1 MRDEPYLNED
11 QRTKPAVE
19 VPNIVVVGSLNM
31 DIVMESEKAPE
42 QGETLL
48 GSGMHLLP
56 GGKGANQALCAA
68 RLGAKVS
75 MIGAVGDDGFGAE
88 MTDALEQ
95 EGVDVSRVLRRAET
109 PSGAASIWLAGGDN
123 RILVYPGAN
132 GTLGAEDIAAPENVR
147 LLQEADAVLIQL
159 EIPLDAAVRA
169 ATIAREAG
177 AIVVLNPAPAAELPE
192 ALLRGASVLTPN
204 RGELAALTGAA
215 TSGDAQLADAARKL
229 AAASGGAVVTTLGE
243 AGALVLERP
252 EGTLEAVPAA
262 QAGPVVDTTGA
273 GDCFSAALAV
283 ALARGS
289 ALPEAARYAACAAAL
304 AVTRLGAQGGMP
316 AEAEVRRLYSAGP
329 SEPGSSADESG
340 A

>member
-1 MRDEPYLNED
+1 MEED
-11 QRTKPAVE
+11 RVAPDAYVE
-19 VPNIVVVGSLNM
+19 KGNSSPKIVVVGSLNM
-31 DIVMESEKAPE
+31 DIVMESDQAPE

-56 GGKGANQALCAA
+56 GGKGANQAVAAA
-68 RLGAKVS
+68 RLGAYVS
-75 MIGAVGDDGFGAE
+75 MIGAVGDDSFGAE
-88 MTDALEQ
+88 MLDALEQ
-95 EGVDVSRVLRRAET
+95 EGVEVSRVLRRAKT

-132 GTLGAEDIAAPENVR
+132 GTLGAEDIDAPENVR

-177 AIVVLNPAPAAELPE
+177 AIVVLNPAPAAALPE
-192 ALLRGASVLTPN
+192 ALLRSASVLTPN
-204 RGELAALTGAA
+204 RGELAALVEASTSDETRLKEAA
-215 TSGDAQLADAARKL
+215 QKL

-243 AGALVLERP
+243 AGALVLERQG
-252 EGTLEAVPAA
+252 GTAEQVPAA

-283 ALARGS
+283 ALARGN

-316 AEAEVRRLYSAGP
+316 TEADVRRLYSAGSTP
-329 SEPGSSADESG
+329 SADSAEDSG